1 MLLEEFHALR
11 TGKIEGWEYSYS
23 VMDLGEVYVPSGKL
37 EASDPYVSLG
47 NSITVPIPPGRYPV
61 KVTLV
66 DLSLEDEEDGSHLRP
81 VYLSTTIAEG
91 TPARVYPF
99 VPEGAEPLEPDQYYG
114 VGVDAGTVA
123 FADKEAAQSSAS
135 WEAEHGN
142 DYIDEWIMLLSSNR
156 SQGEAVNTEMPWA
169 KNGENIVFCLSGW
182 GDGFYPVVL
191 TENADGNLLGVHI
204 HLFMDE
210 RIDSDL
216 PDIAQQEP
224 KAEVPVKSPE
234 TGNNAGTPKRL
245 VFQRLLDS
253 IKGDGPDA

>member
-1 MLLEEFHALR
+1 MPEIHW
-11 TGKIEGWEYSYS
+11 WESHS
-23 VMDLGEVYVPSGKL
+23 
-37 EASDPYVSLG
+37 
-47 NSITVPIPPGRYPV
+47 
-61 KVTLV
+61 
-66 DLSLEDEEDGSHLRP
+66 EDG
-81 VYLSTTIAEG
+81 G
-91 TPARVYPF
+91 T
-99 VPEGAEPLEPDQYYG
+99 YG
-114 VGVDAGTVA
+114 VGADAGTVA
-123 FADKEAAQSSAS
+123 FADKEAAQPSAS

-142 DYIDEWIMLLSSNR
+142 DYIDEWIMLLSSDR
-156 SQGEAVNTEMPWA
+156 LQGEAVNTEMPWA

-191 TENADGNLLGVHI
+191 TEDADGNLLGAHI